1 MKVRSYIADSV
12 QEAMGQ
18 VKTELGRDA
27 VILHTRR
34 FRKGGFLGFFS
45 HEKVEIMA
53 AVDSV
58 PAVEKQMPKLTIVE
72 QPVEENA
79 LAMQLEL
86 ANMRKMIEQVLIK
99 LPDSNSQVS
108 PFLELLLK
116 NDVDLPIANKLLQG
130 FTENQMLSSQGSL
143 LTRHLL
149 IERVM
154 NYFRKVAG
162 IELNQSNCKTVA
174 LIGPTGVGKTTTVAK
189 LAADF
194 ALKQGYKVALITADT
209 YRIAAVDQLKTY
221 ADIIGLPLNIVYSPD
236 ELKAAIYRNQDKN
249 LILVDT
255 AGRSP
260 DNSVHLTEL
269 QALLAVDPAIET
281 YLVLSTT
288 TKYKDA
294 VEIVNK
300 FSACSPQKF
309 LFTKADE
316 STNIGTIFNLLY
328 LFPTTLSY
336 ITTGQNVPD
345 DIELANPEK
354 LANLLLKE

>member
-1 MKVRSYIADSV
+1 MKVKSYIADSV
-12 QEAMGQ
+12 PEAMGQ
-18 VKTELGRDA
+18 VKNELGRDA

-34 FRKGGFLGFFS
+34 FRKGGFLGLFS
-45 HEKVEIMA
+45 HEQVEIVA
-53 AVDSV
+53 AVDSA
-58 PAVEKQMPKLTIVE
+58 PKAVEKARSTLTME
-72 QPVEENA
+72 QPVVAND

-86 ANMRKMIEQVLIK
+86 AAMRKMMEQVLTK
-99 LPDSNSQVS
+99 LPDHEPKSS

-116 NDVDLPIANKLLQG
+116 NDVALPIANNLLQG
-130 FTENQMLSSQGSL
+130 FTENQTYSAQGTV

-149 IERVM
+149 MERIM
-154 NYFRKVAG
+154 NYFRKVSG
-162 IELNQSNCKTVA
+162 IQLDQSHCKTVA

-194 ALKQGYKVALITADT
+194 SLKQGYKVALITADT
-209 YRIAAVDQLKTY
+209 YRIAAVEQLKTY
-221 ADIIGLPLNIVYSPD
+221 ADIIGLPLDIVYSPD

-260 DNSVHLTEL
+260 DNQVHLTEL
-269 QALLAVDPAIET
+269 QALLAVDSAIET

-288 TKYKDA
+288 TKYQDA
-294 VEIVNK
+294 LEIVDK
-300 FSACSPQKF
+300 FSVCSSHKF

-316 STNIGTIFNLLY
+316 STNVGTIFNLLY
-328 LFPTTLSY
+328 RFPTAISY

>member
-1 MKVRSYIADSV
+1 M

-34 FRKGGFLGFFS
+34 FRKGGFLGLFS
-45 HEKVEIMA
+45 QQKVEVMA
-53 AVDSV
+53 AVDS
-58 PAVEKQMPKLTIVE
+58 PPTRAVEKKLPLLAFE
-72 QPVEENA
+72 QPVETNGFA
-79 LAMQLEL
+79 VQQEL
-86 ANMRKMIEQVLIK
+86 ANMRKLLEQVLIK
-99 LPDSNSQVS
+99 MPDSDPRTSQ
-108 PFLELLLK
+108 FLELLLK
-116 NDVDLPIANKLLQG
+116 NDVDLPIANNLLKG
-130 FTENQMLSSQGSL
+130 FTETQTLSSQGSV

-149 IERVM
+149 IERIM
-154 NYFRKVAG
+154 NYFRKVSG
-162 IELNQSNCKTVA
+162 IQLNQNDCKTVA
-174 LIGPTGVGKTTTVAK
+174 LVGPTGVGKTTTVAK

-221 ADIIGLPLNIVYSPD
+221 ADIIGLPLDVVYSPE
-236 ELKAAIYRNQDKN
+236 ELKEAISRNQDKN

-260 DNSVHLTEL
+260 DNNVHLTEL
-269 QALLAVDPAIET
+269 QALLAVNPNIET

-294 VEIVNK
+294 LEIVDK
-300 FSACSPQKF
+300 FSACSPHKF

-328 LFPTTLSY
+328 RFPTGISY

-354 LANLLLKE
+354 LANLLLKD